1 MTFARLV
8 RSDHDS
14 CAGGRAR
21 PENPAVAV
29 PTALAARP
37 ARRLA
42 AALVMLAAPFA
53 VLAQSPAA
61 SQAATAGAYPVRP
74 ITIIVGSSAGSTT
87 DGLARAIGQEI
98 TAATK
103 VPVIV
108 DNKAG
113 ASGGI
118 AAQSVA
124 RAPADGYTLFITTNT
139 TQAAN
144 PHLFRKLAYDPVKDF
159 APVGALVKGYLLL
172 VTNPRLTA
180 RNVTELAA
188 TAKKQQLTFG
198 AGSSSARVASELFQQ
213 MTHTQLTYV
222 PYKANPAAIIDLV
235 GGQIDLMIVDLT
247 TSLPQV
253 KAGKLKALGV
263 SSPKRSP
270 LVPDVPTIAEAGL
283 PGYEISYWNAVYAP
297 AGTPAPILDRINA
310 LMQKAMTAEPVRRF
324 VEQNGM
330 EPFTSTPAELA
341 SFQAA
346 EYKRWG
352 AVIKTAGIQ
361 PE

>member
-1 MTFARLV
+1 MTFLRTLA
-8 RSDHDS
+8 
-14 CAGGRAR
+14 
-21 PENPAVAV
+21 
-29 PTALAARP
+29 ALACSAT
-37 ARRLA
+37 
-42 AALVMLAAPFA
+42 
-53 VLAQSPAA
+53 LAQPALA
-61 SQAATAGAYPVRP
+61 DGYPSKP
-74 ITIIVGSSAGSTT
+74 ITIVIGSSAGSTT
-87 DGLARAIGQEI
+87 DGLARALGQEI
-98 TAATK
+98 TAATRQ
-103 VPVIV
+103 PVIV
-108 DNKAG
+108 ESKAG
-113 ASGGI
+113 AGGGI
-118 AAQSVA
+118 AAQAVA

-144 PHLFRKLAYDPVKDF
+144 PHLFRKLAYDPIKDF

-172 VTNPRLTA
+172 VTHPSVKA
-180 RNVTELAA
+180 QNVSDLVAS
-188 TAKKQQLTFG
+188 AKKKPLTFG

-213 MTHTQLTYV
+213 MTQTQLTHV
-222 PYKANPAAIIDLV
+222 PYKANPPAIIDLV
-235 GGQIDLMIVDLT
+235 GGQIDMMIVDLT

-270 LVPDVPTIAEAGL
+270 LVPTVPTIAEAGL
-283 PGYEISYWNAVYAP
+283 PGYEMSYWNAVYAP
-297 AGTPAPILDRINA
+297 AGTPAPVVQRINE
-310 LMQKAMTAEPVRRF
+310 LMQRAMTAEPVRRF

-352 AVIKTAGIQ
+352 AVIKAAGIE

>member
-1 MTFARLV
+1 MNIARILSALTLV
-8 RSDHDS
+8 
-14 CAGGRAR
+14 
-21 PENPAVAV
+21 
-29 PTALAARP
+29 
-37 ARRLA
+37 
-42 AALVMLAAPFA
+42 AALSAPAFA
-53 VLAQSPAA
+53 DS
-61 SQAATAGAYPVRP
+61 YPSKP
-74 ITIIVGSSAGSTT
+74 ITIVIGSSAGSTT

-98 TAATK
+98 TAETR

-108 DNKAG
+108 DSKPG

-118 AAQSVA
+118 AAQVAA

-172 VTNPRLTA
+172 VTNPSVKAQNVAELVASA
-180 RNVTELAA
+180 RQ
-188 TAKKQQLTFG
+188 KPLTFG

-222 PYKANPAAIIDLV
+222 PYKANPPAIIDLV
-235 GGQIDLMIVDLT
+235 GGQIDMMIVDLT

-270 LVPDVPTIAEAGL
+270 LAPDLPTIAEAGL
-283 PGYEISYWNAVYAP
+283 PGYEMSYWNAVYAP
-297 AGTPAPILDRINA
+297 AGTPAPLVQRINELMRRA
-310 LMQKAMTAEPVRRF
+310 LATENVRRF
-324 VEQNGM
+324 VERNGM

-346 EYKRWG
+346 EYTRWG
-352 AVIKTAGIQ
+352 SVIKAAGIE

>member
-1 MTFARLV
+1 MTFLRTLA
-8 RSDHDS
+8 
-14 CAGGRAR
+14 
-21 PENPAVAV
+21 
-29 PTALAARP
+29 ALACS
-37 ARRLA
+37 
-42 AALVMLAAPFA
+42 AALAQPALAD
-53 VLAQSPAA
+53 S
-61 SQAATAGAYPVRP
+61 YPSKP
-74 ITIIVGSSAGSTT
+74 ITIVIGSSAGSTT

-103 VPVIV
+103 QPVIV
-108 DNKAG
+108 ESKAG
-113 ASGGI
+113 AGGGI
-118 AAQSVA
+118 AAQAVA

-144 PHLFRKLAYDPVKDF
+144 PHLFRKLAYDPIKDF

-172 VTNPRLTA
+172 VTHPSVKA
-180 RNVTELAA
+180 QNVSDLVAS
-188 TAKKQQLTFG
+188 AKRKPLTFG

-213 MTHTQLTYV
+213 MTQTQLTHV
-222 PYKANPAAIIDLV
+222 PYKANPPAIIDLV
-235 GGQIDLMIVDLT
+235 GGQIDMMIVDLT

-263 SSPKRSP
+263 SSPKRSA

-283 PGYEISYWNAVYAP
+283 PGYEMSYWNAVYAP
-297 AGTPAPILDRINA
+297 AGTPAPVVLRINE
-310 LMQKAMTAEPVRRF
+310 LMQRAMASETVRRF

-341 SFQAA
+341 NFQVA

-352 AVIKTAGIQ
+352 AVIKAAGIE

>member
-1 MTFARLV
+1 MPTLMPIIGDNRMN
-8 RSDHDS
+8 RIH
-14 CAGGRAR
+14 RAR
-21 PENPAVAV
+21 RRATLALFGSALLG
-29 PTALAARP
+29 TACLAASGAFAQGEAFP
-37 ARRLA
+37 ARA
-42 AALVMLAAPFA
+42 
-53 VLAQSPAA
+53 
-61 SQAATAGAYPVRP
+61 
-74 ITIIVGSSAGSTT
+74 ITIVVGSSPGSTT
-87 DGLARAIGQEI
+87 DGLARVIGAEI

-103 VPVIV
+103 VPVV
-108 DNKAG
+108 VENKAG

-118 AAQSVA
+118 AAQAVA
-124 RAPADGYTLFITTNT
+124 RSAADGYTLFITTNT

-172 VTNPRLTA
+172 VTNPRIPA
-180 RNVTELAA
+180 RNVTELSAI
-188 TAKKQQLTFG
+188 AKKQSLTFG
-198 AGSSSARVASELFQQ
+198 AGSSSARVAAELFQQ
-213 MTHTQLTYV
+213 MTNTQLTYV
-222 PYKANPAAIIDLV
+222 PYKANPQAMVDLV
-235 GGQIDLMIVDLT
+235 GGQVDLMIVDLT

-270 LVPDVPTIAEAGL
+270 LVPDLPTIAEAGL

-297 AGTPAPILDRINA
+297 AGTPAPVVERINA
-310 LMQKAMTAEPVRRF
+310 LMQKAMAAEPVKRF

-341 SFQAA
+341 AFQAA

>member
-1 MTFARLV
+1 M
-8 RSDHDS
+8 
-14 CAGGRAR
+14 
-21 PENPAVAV
+21 NPI
-29 PTALAARP
+29 
-37 ARRLA
+37 RRA
-42 AALVMLAAPFA
+42 AALSLLSSACLVSLGAFA
-53 VLAQSPAA
+53 QGAPAA
-61 SQAATAGAYPVRP
+61 YPSRP
-74 ITIIVGSSAGSTT
+74 ITIVVGSSPGSTT
-87 DGLARAIGQEI
+87 DGLARAIGTEI

-124 RAPADGYTLFITTNT
+124 RAAADGYTLFMTTNT

-172 VTNPRLTA
+172 VTNPRIAA
-180 RNVTELAA
+180 RNVTELSAI
-188 TAKKQQLTFG
+188 AKKQQLTFG
-198 AGSSSARVASELFQQ
+198 AGSSSARVAAELFQQ
-213 MTHTQLTYV
+213 MTRTQLTYV
-222 PYKANPAAIIDLV
+222 PYKANPQAMVDLV
-235 GGQIDLMIVDLT
+235 GGQVDLMIVDLT

-263 SSPKRSP
+263 SSPARSP
-270 LVPDVPTIAEAGL
+270 LVPDLPTIAEAGL

-297 AGTPAPILDRINA
+297 AGTPAAVVDRINA
-310 LMQKAMTAEPVRRF
+310 LMRKAMTAEPVKRF

-341 SFQAA
+341 AFQAA
-346 EYKRWG
+346 EYQRWG

>member
-1 MTFARLV
+1 MNIARI
-8 RSDHDS
+8 
-14 CAGGRAR
+14 
-21 PENPAVAV
+21 
-29 PTALAARP
+29 
-37 ARRLA
+37 LA
-42 AALVMLAAPFA
+42 AATFCAAAAQPALAD
-53 VLAQSPAA
+53 S
-61 SQAATAGAYPVRP
+61 YPTRP
-74 ITIIVGSSAGSTT
+74 ITIVIGSSAGSTT

-98 TAATK
+98 TAETK

-118 AAQSVA
+118 AAQAAA

-159 APVGALVKGYLLL
+159 TPVGALVKGYLLL
-172 VTNPRLTA
+172 VTHP
-180 RNVTELAA
+180 NVKAQNVAELVAA
-188 TAKKQQLTFG
+188 AKKQPLTFG

-213 MTHTQLTYV
+213 MTQTRLTYV
-222 PYKANPAAIIDLV
+222 PYKANPQAIVDLV
-235 GGQIDLMIVDLT
+235 GGQIDMMIVDLT

-263 SSPKRSP
+263 SSAKRSP
-270 LVPDVPTIAEAGL
+270 LAPDVPTIAEAGL

-297 AGTPAPILDRINA
+297 AGTPAPVVQRVNE
-310 LMQKAMTAEPVRRF
+310 LMQRALATENVRRF
-324 VEQNGM
+324 VEHNGM
-330 EPFTSTPAELA
+330 EPFTSTPVELA

-352 AVIKTAGIQ
+352 SVIKAAGIE

>member
-1 MTFARLV
+1 MHPTRRAAV
-8 RSDHDS
+8 RSI
-14 CAGGRAR
+14 
-21 PENPAVAV
+21 
-29 PTALAARP
+29 LASAC
-37 ARRLA
+37 
-42 AALVMLAAPFA
+42 LVSVGAF
-53 VLAQSPAA
+53 AQSA
-61 SQAATAGAYPVRP
+61 SPGDFPSKP
-74 ITIIVGSSAGSTT
+74 ITIVVGSSPGSTT
-87 DGLARAIGQEI
+87 DGLARAIGTEI

-108 DNKAG
+108 ENKAG

-124 RAPADGYTLFITTNT
+124 RAAADGYTLFMTTNT

-172 VTNPRLTA
+172 VTNPRLPA
-180 RNVTELAA
+180 RNVTELSAIA
-188 TAKKQQLTFG
+188 RKQQLTFG
-198 AGSSSARVASELFQQ
+198 AGSSSARVAAELFQQ
-213 MTHTQLTYV
+213 MTRTQLTYV
-222 PYKANPAAIIDLV
+222 PYKANPQAMVDLV
-235 GGQIDLMIVDLT
+235 GGQVDLMIVDLT

-263 SSPKRSP
+263 SSPRRSP
-270 LVPDVPTIAEAGL
+270 LVPDLPTIAEAGL

-297 AGTPAPILDRINA
+297 AGTPAPVIDRINA
-310 LMQKAMTAEPVRRF
+310 LMRKAMTAETVKRF

-352 AVIKTAGIQ
+352 EVIKTAGIQ

>member
-1 MTFARLV
+1 MNIAR
-8 RSDHDS
+8 
-14 CAGGRAR
+14 
-21 PENPAVAV
+21 
-29 PTALAARP
+29 T
-37 ARRLA
+37 LA
-42 AALVMLAAPFA
+42 AASICVLSSHPALADN
-53 VLAQSPAA
+53 
-61 SQAATAGAYPVRP
+61 YPSRP
-74 ITIIVGSSAGSTT
+74 ITIVVGSSAGSTT
-87 DGLARAIGQEI
+87 DGLARAIGQEL
-98 TAATK
+98 TAETRMA
-103 VPVIV
+103 VVV

-118 AAQSVA
+118 AAQAVA

-172 VTNPRLTA
+172 VTHPSVKA
-180 RNVTELAA
+180 QNVSELAA
-188 TAKKQQLTFG
+188 IARKQPLTFG

-222 PYKANPAAIIDLV
+222 PYKANPQAIVDLV
-235 GGQIDLMIVDLT
+235 GGQIDMMIVDLT

-263 SSPKRSP
+263 SSPKRSA
-270 LVPDVPTIAEAGL
+270 LVPDLPTIAEAGL

-297 AGTPAPILDRINA
+297 AGTPAPVVQRINE
-310 LMQKAMTAEPVRRF
+310 LMQRALATENVRRF

-352 AVIKTAGIQ
+352 SVIKAAGIE

>member
-1 MTFARLV
+1 MNIARILATATF
-8 RSDHDS
+8 
-14 CAGGRAR
+14 CAAAAQ
-21 PENPAVAV
+21 P
-29 PTALAARP
+29 ALAD
-37 ARRLA
+37 
-42 AALVMLAAPFA
+42 
-53 VLAQSPAA
+53 S
-61 SQAATAGAYPVRP
+61 YPTRP
-74 ITIIVGSSAGSTT
+74 ITIVIGSSAGSTT

-98 TAATK
+98 TAETK

-118 AAQSVA
+118 AAQAAA

-159 APVGALVKGYLLL
+159 TPVGALVKGYLLL
-172 VTNPRLTA
+172 VTHP
-180 RNVTELAA
+180 NVKAQNVAELVAA
-188 TAKKQQLTFG
+188 AKKQPLTFG

-213 MTHTQLTYV
+213 MTQTRLTYV
-222 PYKANPAAIIDLV
+222 PYKANPQAIVDLV
-235 GGQIDLMIVDLT
+235 GGQIDMMIVDLT

-263 SSPKRSP
+263 SSSKRSP
-270 LVPDVPTIAEAGL
+270 LAPDVPTIAEAGL

-297 AGTPAPILDRINA
+297 AGTPAPVVQRVNE
-310 LMQKAMTAEPVRRF
+310 LMQRALATENVRRF
-324 VEQNGM
+324 VEHNGM
-330 EPFTSTPAELA
+330 EPFTSTPVELA

-352 AVIKTAGIQ
+352 SVIKAAGIE